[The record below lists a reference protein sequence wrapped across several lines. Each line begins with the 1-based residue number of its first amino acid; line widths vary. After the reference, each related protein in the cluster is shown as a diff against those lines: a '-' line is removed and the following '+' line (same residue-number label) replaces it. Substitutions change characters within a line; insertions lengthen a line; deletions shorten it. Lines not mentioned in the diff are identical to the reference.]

1 MEYPK
6 TDSEI
11 RIYCIEISR
20 RNPSGSFLEGEP
32 DMEKAQMYY
41 DFICPLSSSRQEE
54 GRIPPREPQRRSLLS
69 SLRRFLRLR

>member
-20 RNPSGSFLEGEP
+20 RQTSGSFLEGEP
-32 DMEKAQMYY
+32 DMEMAQRYY
-41 DFICPLSSSRQEE
+41 DFICPSSSRQEE
-54 GRIPPREPQRRSLLS
+54 GRSLPRGPRHWNLRS
-69 SLRRFLRLR
+69 FLRKTLRIH